1 MPYVTNNG
9 VSIHY
14 HVEGE
19 GPALVLQHGQ
29 SDNIK
34 GWYEAGHVEAL
45 KDEYRLVIVDARGH
59 GESDK
64 PHDAEAYDIKHNV
77 ADIVAILDELGI
89 DKAHYWGHS
98 MGGRIG
104 FGCAKYAKERF
115 YSLIISSMSPYKRPK
130 EERDKSIAQLLQGTD
145 AVIAAR
151 KAEGELTE
159 EEEAKIRAND
169 PLAQAASLTAV
180 RDLPDQTDTLQHM
193 TMPSLVYVGELDT
206 FWREGLERCIDQI
219 PNATFVG
226 IARSGPPGG
235 SGTGR
240 RSASARKA
248 GSCQAWGNS
257 CRALPQTGEHP
268 FE

>member
-1 MPYVTNNG
+1 MPYVTNKG
-9 VSIHY
+9 LQIHY

-29 SDNIK
+29 GDSIK
-34 GWYEAGHVEAL
+34 EWYQAGHVDEL
-45 KDEYRLVIVDARGH
+45 KNEYRLVIVDARGH

-64 PHDAEAYDIKHNV
+64 PHDAEAYDIQHNV
-77 ADIVAILDELGI
+77 ADIVAILNELGI

-104 FGCAKYAKERF
+104 FGCAKYATERF
-115 YSLIISSMSPYKRPK
+115 HSLIVSSMSPYKRPK
-130 EERDKSIAQLLQGTD
+130 EERDRAIEQWLQGMD

-151 KAEGELTE
+151 KAEGELTAE
-159 EEEAKIRAND
+159 DEAKTRAND

-206 FWREGLERCIDQI
+206 FWREGLERCVDQI
-219 PNATFVG
+219 PNTTFVVL
-226 IARSGPPGG
+226 PGLDHQEALERG
-235 SGTGR
+235 DVVLPHVR
-240 RSASARKA
+240 QFLASV
-248 GSCQAWGNS
+248 
-257 CRALPQTGEHP
+257 GE
-268 FE
+268 